1 MTSKNELINNIEK
14 IDYLIS
20 GLLEQ
25 RRIELEKLEEL
36 EDLEI
41 IRPH

>member
-1 MTSKNELINNIEK
+1 MTSKNELVNNIEK

-25 RRIELEKLEEL
+25 RRIELEKLKEL
-36 EDLEI
+36 GDLEI